1 MEWVNRIKLA
11 LSVDKSKR
19 EKWLIFLLVGIL
31 LVVIALPTK
40 KESQEAEKEEER
52 YYSEMDTSYI
62 SQIERQLEAVLENV
76 RGVGK
81 VKVMIT
87 ISESAEKIIEK
98 DEETS
103 VQSSQGTTTGNTS
116 STDRK
121 ESAVYAGGT
130 GEETPYVRKEISPKV
145 EGVLVVAE
153 GGDNAVVVENI
164 SEALQALF
172 GIDPHKIKVMKHG

>member
-1 MEWVNRIKLA
+1 MEWESRIKRI
-11 LSVDKSKR
+11 LSADKSKR
-19 EKWLIFLLVGIL
+19 EKWLVFLLVGIL
-31 LVVIALPTK
+31 LVVIALPTE
-40 KESQEAEKEEER
+40 KETQEKEEEKEL
-52 YYSEMDTSYI
+52 YHSEMDTSYI
-62 SQIERQLEAVLENV
+62 SQMERQLETVLENV

-103 VQSSQGTTTGNTS
+103 VQSSQGTTSGNSS

-121 ESAVYAGGT
+121 ENAVYAGRT